1 MATNDFLANNVV
13 FQYKTVGAA
22 ASTWK
27 TLVCETDLNG
37 TLSSD
42 VSTLVTKCGQ
52 IKALGVPGATINGSG
67 AANTSPT
74 ANQASLAEVL
84 DVCNL
89 QTQLEGR
96 MISLFV
102 PGSPSVATGRAVLIR
117 GIGYFTNVQP
127 HAAAAGSLTFDWT
140 FEITGTV
147 DTTEADES

>member
-13 FQYKTVGAA
+13 FQYKLVAGA

-52 IKALGVPGATINGSG
+52 IKALGVPGATINGTG
-67 AANTSPT
+67 AANTAPT
-74 ANQASLAEVL
+74 SAQASLAAVL
-84 DVCNL
+84 DLCNA

-96 MISLFV
+96 MVNLAV
-102 PGSPSVATGRAVLIR
+102 GSVATGAAVLIR
-117 GIGYFTNVQP
+117 GIGYFTNVAP
-127 HAAAAGSLTFDWT
+127 KAPAAGSLTFDWT

>member
-13 FQYKTVGAA
+13 FQYKTVGGA

-27 TLVCETDLNG
+27 TIVCETDLNG

-42 VSTLVTKCGQ
+42 VTTLTTKCGQ
-52 IKALGVPGATINGSG
+52 IKSLGVPGATINGSG
-67 AANTSPT
+67 AANTAPT
-74 ANQASLAEVL
+74 SSQASLAAIL
-84 DVCNL
+84 DLCNA

-96 MISLFV
+96 MLNLAI
-102 PGSPSVATGRAVLIR
+102 GSVGTGAATLIR

-147 DTTEADES
+147 DTSEADES